1 MINSN
6 DSEKIQEV
14 ADPVDD
20 KIFVDDEVEEIEV
33 DETDSE
39 NSEDVDVDDSEEGEK
54 EQEPAE
60 PDKKESTKKQSDDEN
75 SKYAKARRESEMQME
90 LLKQRQEQ
98 VAKTM
103 GYNSFEEMEQYQE
116 RERYLNQGYDDET
129 AERMVRFDRLEK
141 EMLAEK
147 NNIRITNEKQALQ
160 NMKFFKEIE
169 PELDEVLR
177 NVPNA
182 KVDVVFN
189 MLRGQKMEELLAKER
204 KSAKQHTLN
213 NLQNKSHVKGDG
225 KGVEHNAVHV
235 DPDEFAIYKKL
246 NPKATMT
253 EYSKWL
259 KQNQ

>member
-1 MINSN
+1 MDELN
-6 DSEKIQEV
+6 DSVKIQEV
-14 ADPVDD
+14 ADPVED
-20 KIFVDDEVEEIEV
+20 KIFVDDEVEV
-33 DETDSE
+33 DEADSE
-39 NSEDVDVDDSEEGEK
+39 ISEDVDVEDSDEGEK

-60 PDKKESTKKQSDDEN
+60 PVKKESTKQSDDDH

-90 LLKQRQEQ
+90 LLKQRQDQ
-98 VAKTM
+98 VAKSM
-103 GYNSFEEMEQYQE
+103 GFNSFEEMEQRQE
-116 RERYLNQGYDDET
+116 RERYLDQGYDDET

-147 NNIRITNEKQALQ
+147 NNIRINNEKQALQ

-169 PELDEVLR
+169 PELDEVLK

-189 MLRGQKMEELLAKER
+189 MLRGQKMEELLTKER

-235 DPDEFAIYKKL
+235 DPDEFSIYKKL

>member
-1 MINSN
+1 
-6 DSEKIQEV
+6 
-14 ADPVDD
+14 
-20 KIFVDDEVEEIEV
+20 
-33 DETDSE
+33 
-39 NSEDVDVDDSEEGEK
+39 
-54 EQEPAE
+54 
-60 PDKKESTKKQSDDEN
+60 
-75 SKYAKARRESEMQME
+75 
-90 LLKQRQEQ
+90 
-98 VAKTM
+98 
-103 GYNSFEEMEQYQE
+103 
-116 RERYLNQGYDDET
+116 
-129 AERMVRFDRLEK
+129 MVRFDRLEK

-147 NNIRITNEKQALQ
+147 NNIMINNEKQALQ

-169 PELDEVLR
+169 PELDEVLK

-182 KVDVVFN
+182 KVDIVFN
-189 MLRGQKMEELLAKER
+189 MLRGQKMEELLVKER

-235 DPDEFAIYKKL
+235 DPDEFSIYKKL